1 MNLLVPL
8 ALQAINHL
16 LEQNPG
22 ASEGLAR
29 HAGKTVRLDGR
40 LFTLDVAISPD
51 GAFIDSAS
59 AAPDATIRLDPKLL
73 LGLPLKGRVAFKT
86 LDSEGDASL
95 LAELNRIFQ
104 TLRWDSEADLAPL
117 VGNMAAHRLSVGV
130 QTLGA
135 WARQNR
141 ESAAATVAEYL
152 TEEQPLLVNR
162 PQAEQF
168 YREVDILRD
177 DAARLEARL
186 KLLEQGS

>member
-1 MNLLVPL
+1 LNLFIPL
-8 ALQAINHL
+8 ALRAINHL
-16 LEQNPG
+16 LGQNPG

-29 HAGKTVRLDGR
+29 HAGKTVRLNGG

-51 GAFIDSAS
+51 GAFIDSSS

-73 LGLPLKGRVAFKT
+73 LGLPLKGRVVFKT

-117 VGNMAAHRLSVGV
+117 VGNMAARRLTASA
-130 QTLGA
+130 QNLRS

-141 ESAAATVAEYL
+141 ESAAATVTEYL
-152 TEEQPLLVNR
+152 TEEQPLLANR

-168 YREVDILRD
+168 YREVDTLRD

-186 KLLEQGS
+186 KRLEQGS

>member
-1 MNLLVPL
+1 MNLFIPL
-8 ALQAINHL
+8 ALRAINHL
-16 LEQNPG
+16 LGQNPG

-29 HAGKTVRLDGR
+29 HAGKTVRLNGG

-51 GAFIDSAS
+51 GAFIDSSS

-73 LGLPLKGRVAFKT
+73 LGLPLKGRVVFKT

-117 VGNMAAHRLSVGV
+117 VGNMAARRLTASA
-130 QTLGA
+130 QNLRS

-141 ESAAATVAEYL
+141 ESAAATVTEYL
-152 TEEQPLLVNR
+152 TEEQPLLANR

-168 YREVDILRD
+168 YREVDTLRD

-186 KLLEQGS
+186 KRLEQGS

>member
-1 MNLLVPL
+1 MNLLAPL

-16 LEQNPG
+16 LGQNPG

-29 HAGKTVRLDGR
+29 HAGKTVRMDGR
-40 LFTLDVAISPD
+40 LFSLDVAISSD

-73 LGLPLKGRVAFKT
+73 VGLPLKGRVAFKT

-117 VGNMAAHRLSVGV
+117 VGNMAARRLSAGARN
-130 QTLGA
+130 LLA

-141 ESAAATVAEYL
+141 ASAAATVTEYL
-152 TEEQPLLVNR
+152 TEEQPLLANR

-168 YREVDILRD
+168 YREVDALRD

-186 KLLEQGS
+186 KRLEQGS

>member
-1 MNLLVPL
+1 MNLFAPLV
-8 ALQAINHL
+8 LQAINHL

-22 ASEGLAR
+22 AAEGLTR

-40 LFTLDVAISPD
+40 LFTLDAAISAD
-51 GAFIDSAS
+51 GALIDSAS

-73 LGLPLKGRVAFKT
+73 LGLPVSGRAAFKT
-86 LDSEGDASL
+86 LDSEGDAGL

-117 VGNMAAHRLSVGV
+117 VGDMAAHRLAAGA
-130 QTLGA
+130 QALQA
-135 WARQNR
+135 WAQQNR
-141 ESAAATVAEYL
+141 ASTLTTLAEYF
-152 TEEQPLLVNR
+152 TEEQPLLANR

-168 YREVDILRD
+168 YRDVDALRD

>member
-1 MNLLVPL
+1 LNLLVPL
-8 ALQAINHL
+8 ALQAINHFL
-16 LEQNPG
+16 GQNPG

-29 HAGKTVRLDGR
+29 YAGKTVRLDGR
-40 LFTLDVAISPD
+40 LFTLDLSISPD
-51 GAFIDSAS
+51 GAFIDGAS
-59 AAPDATIRLDPKLL
+59 AVPDATIRLNPKLL

-117 VGNMAAHRLSVGV
+117 VGNMAARRLTASARNLL
-130 QTLGA
+130 T
-135 WARQNR
+135 WARQNH
-141 ESAAATVAEYL
+141 ESAAATVTEYL
-152 TEEQPLLVNR
+152 TEEQPLLANR

-168 YREVDILRD
+168 YREVDTLRD

-186 KLLEQGS
+186 KLLGQGT